1 VTAITIPHI
10 DDAVKLRLQARAAKH
25 GHSIEA
31 EARDILH
38 AALNEDA
45 VTGSSLNLY
54 EAIRSVVEPLGGMDL
69 VIAPR
74 QPVRQPPLFE

>member
-1 VTAITIPHI
+1 LPA
-10 DDAVKLRLQARAAKH
+10 
-25 GHSIEA
+25 S

-38 AALNEDA
+38 AALNEDD
-45 VTGSSLNLY
+45 
-54 EAIRSVVEPLGGMDL
+54 EAIRSLVEPLGGMDL

>member
-1 VTAITIPHI
+1 VTAITITNI
-10 DDAVKLRLQARAAKH
+10 DNAMRLRLQARAAKH

-38 AALNEDA
+38 AVLNEDE
-45 VTGSSLNLY
+45 VTSSSLNLY
-54 EAIRSVVEPLGGMDL
+54 EAIRSLVEPLGGMDL
-69 VIAPR
+69 VIPPR

>member
-1 VTAITIPHI
+1 MTAITIPNI
-10 DDAVKLRLQARAAKH
+10 DDATRLRLQARAAKH

-38 AALNEDA
+38 AALNEGE
-45 VTGSSLNLY
+45 VTSSPRNLY
-54 EAIRSVVEPLGGMDL
+54 EAIRDLVEPLGGMDL

-74 QPVRQPPLFE
+74 RPVRQSPLFE